1 MLQLT
6 ELGVALICWKW
17 VTNSALLENWAW
29 HSGHLK
35 LWYCRASPFLQGS
48 GIRAWGLWGPRRA
61 GLGWVEAVPGE
72 GESFNGLEVDGT
84 VVVPVGVV
92 EDDRGGE

>member
-1 MLQLT
+1 MLVGHVKKKKKNQTHQKENHCVYNIAFTIFQLT

-35 LWYCRASPFLQGS
+35 L
-48 GIRAWGLWGPRRA
+48 
-61 GLGWVEAVPGE
+61 
-72 GESFNGLEVDGT
+72 
-84 VVVPVGVV
+84 
-92 EDDRGGE
+92 